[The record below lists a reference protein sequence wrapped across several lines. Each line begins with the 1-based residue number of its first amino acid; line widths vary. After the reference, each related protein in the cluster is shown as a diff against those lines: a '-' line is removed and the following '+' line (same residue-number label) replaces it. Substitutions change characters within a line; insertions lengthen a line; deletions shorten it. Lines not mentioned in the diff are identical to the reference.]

1 MTCDCADRQAIV
13 DMLNRYASCLDGHDW
28 PGLNDVFDIEAT
40 AEYGVAFAGRPA
52 IVQAISALLD
62 DCGPS
67 QHLLGNYQIRI
78 NGDEAEATTKVRVI
92 HIGAGERAA
101 LTPYES
107 IGVYEDLLRRTPEGW
122 RIVHRRF
129 DVQISIGDIAILG
142 LNLS

>member
-1 MTCDCADRQAIV
+1 MSSTSRLRRNTGSRSRAGPRSSRRLAPF
-13 DMLNRYASCLDGHDW
+13 S
-28 PGLNDVFDIEAT
+28 T
-40 AEYGVAFAGRPA
+40 TAGRPN
-52 IVQAISALLD
+52 IYWGS
-62 DCGPS
+62 
-67 QHLLGNYQIRI
+67 YQIRI

-92 HIGAGERAA
+92 HIGAGERAR

-129 DVQISIGDIAILG
+129 DVQISIGDIAIPG